1 MIKLYSDKELA
12 QVYNT
17 NSCTVGY
24 REATMN
30 ANEGFYPM
38 FFLIHKLGLGDYFI
52 CEAEGDKGYIRIN
65 YAEEALQDGQFV
77 RCN

>member
-1 MIKLYSDKELA
+1 MISLYSDKELA
-12 QVYNT
+12 QIYNT

-38 FFLIHKLGLGDYFI
+38 FYLVH
-52 CEAEGDKGYIRIN
+52 
-65 YAEEALQDGQFV
+65 
-77 RCN
+77 